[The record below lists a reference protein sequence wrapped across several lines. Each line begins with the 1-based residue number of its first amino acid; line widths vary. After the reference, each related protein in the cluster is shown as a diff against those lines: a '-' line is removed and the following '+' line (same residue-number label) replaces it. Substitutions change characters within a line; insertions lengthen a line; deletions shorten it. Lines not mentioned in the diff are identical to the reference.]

1 MRVGIYPG
9 SFDPVTNGHIDIID
23 RASRIL
29 DKLIVG
35 VFDNINKTPLF
46 CVEERMRFIKSSCNY
61 LNNVEIERF
70 NGLLIDFVKDK
81 KATTIIKGLRDVMDF
96 EYELQMSLMNKK
108 LSKEIDTLFLA
119 ADSKYI
125 YLSSSIV
132 KETGIYG
139 GCIKELI
146 PAVIE
151 KEVTEMLVNYNK

>member
-1 MRVGIYPG
+1 M
-9 SFDPVTNGHIDIID
+9 T
-23 RASRIL
+23 
-29 DKLIVG
+29 
-35 VFDNINKTPLF
+35 
-46 CVEERMRFIKSSCNY
+46 FIKSSCNY

-151 KEVTEMLVNYNK
+151 YVGTVMLVNYNK